1 MQAITTKFLGP
12 TNARGSRIKAS
23 AYAGSIT
30 IEYAHELNSD
40 ENHRAAAVALCEKIG
55 WIGADTLIS
64 ACLPKSGY
72 VFVFSPNA

>member
-30 IEYAHELNSD
+30 IGYSHELNSD
-40 ENHRAAAVALCEKIG
+40 ENHRAAAVALCEKMG
-55 WIGADTLIS
+55 WFGADSLIS
-64 ACLPKSGY
+64 AQLPKSGS
-72 VFVFSPNA
+72 VFVFRPNA

>member
-30 IEYAHELNSD
+30 IGYAHELNNE
-40 ENHRAAAVALCEKIG
+40 ENHRAAAVALCEKFG

-64 ACLPKSGY
+64 AQLPKSGS